1 MSMQDERPDEFEDLL
16 AEEED
21 ATVGEEDLSLDALPT
36 VDDAFSDEAADP
48 AMAPVIEAGGGVAEG
63 FEQSEALLI
72 DHATSG
78 IGGTNRIL
86 RDAGEAEREPDSAV
100 YGEADEE
107 HSSEREH
114 D

>member
-1 MSMQDERPDEFEDLL
+1 MSMQDERPNEFDDLL
-16 AEEED
+16 AEEAE
-21 ATVGEEDLSLDALPT
+21 ASPGEEDLSLDGLPI
-36 VDDAFSDEAADP
+36 VEDAFSDEAADP
-48 AMAPVIEAGGGVAEG
+48 AMAPVIEAGGGVSEG

-78 IGGTNRIL
+78 VGGTNRIL
-86 RDAGEAEREPDSAV
+86 RDAGEPEREPDPAV